1 MLFLEANKNNIS
13 NLETLHNL
21 IEESMYIPEE
31 DALNSSPHK
40 SVFGRAAGTLTK
52 INQERGENENSKEIE
67 NGNIE
72 DEEITM
78 FDSARDIE
86 LLIKVQALFRMKK
99 SLNSYQQK
107 RKKYIIQRRFI
118 IEELIKTEKD
128 YYISLQKVVDHVIK
142 PIKENNILTKE
153 QISIIFGNIETIIGI
168 SMKFYDAISKQYSN
182 KFTMLNSKFADI
194 VVKMQPFFKL
204 YFAYC
209 NNYAEA
215 NEYLT
220 VLLSDKKNNSSFIDF
235 LQKVEF
241 SIELEK
247 KDLSSMLIKPIQRLP
262 KYVLLFKE
270 LRKST
275 QESHPDYKEITKALE
290 NFDAL
295 NQENN
300 RKMMEDLNKLKIFE
314 LQEKFEKS
322 LGFPL
327 LDGKRRF
334 LEEEPLVVLND
345 NKADLSVIAFFF
357 TDLIIVAEKPMI
369 GDLKLI
375 TFLTLDYNSYVRD
388 LPDSK

>member
-1 MLFLEANKNNIS
+1 
-13 NLETLHNL
+13 
-21 IEESMYIPEE
+21 MYIPEE